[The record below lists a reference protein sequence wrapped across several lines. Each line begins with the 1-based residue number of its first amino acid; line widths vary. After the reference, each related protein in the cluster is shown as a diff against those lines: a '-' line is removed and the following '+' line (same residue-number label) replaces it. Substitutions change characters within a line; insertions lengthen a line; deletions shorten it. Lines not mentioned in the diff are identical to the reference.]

1 MGGMG
6 RSTVLVIMSGLP
18 ASGKTTIAR
27 GLAREIGAVHLR
39 IDVIEHAI
47 VRAGAGSH
55 PLGPVGY
62 VIGYA
67 LAEDCLGQGLDV
79 VADSV
84 NPLAITREAWRG
96 VAHAGSGEYLEVE
109 VICSNRAEHQ
119 RRASLRTSDIPGFQ
133 LPAWLDIARREY
145 EPWDHD
151 HVIVDTATT
160 SAAECVALLRSLVR
174 PGPH

>member
-1 MGGMG
+1 
-6 RSTVLVIMSGLP
+6 MSGLP

-27 GLAREIGAVHLR
+27 GLAHEIGAVHLR

-47 VRAGAGSH
+47 IRAGAGRH

-67 LAEDCLGQGLDV
+67 LAEDFLAQGLDV

-96 VAHAGSGEYLEVE
+96 VARAGSGGYLEVE
-109 VICSNRAEHQ
+109 VICSDRAEHQ
-119 RRASLRTSDIPGFQ
+119 RRASMRVSDIPGFQ
-133 LPAWLDIARREY
+133 LPTWMDIVTREY
-145 EPWDHD
+145 EPWDRA
-151 HVIVDTATT
+151 HVTVDTAAA
-160 SAAECVALLRSLVR
+160 SARECLAQLMQLVR
-174 PGPH
+174 AHLR

>member
-1 MGGMG
+1 
-6 RSTVLVIMSGLP
+6 MSGLP

-27 GLAREIGAVHLR
+27 DLARHIGAVHLR

-67 LAEDCLGQGLDV
+67 LAEDYLRQGLDV

-84 NPLAITREAWRG
+84 NPLAITREGWRG
-96 VAHAGSGEYLEVE
+96 VARAGSGEYLEVE
-109 VICSNRAEHQ
+109 VICSDPAEYR
-119 RRASLRTSDIPGFQ
+119 RRASMRISDIPGFQ
-133 LPAWLDIARREY
+133 LPAWLDIVAREY
-145 EPWDHD
+145 EPWDRE
-151 HVIVDTATT
+151 HVIVDTAAATV
-160 SAAECVALLRSLVR
+160 AECVAELLSLVGQSR
-174 PGPH
+174 

>member
-1 MGGMG
+1 
-6 RSTVLVIMSGLP
+6 MSGLP

-27 GLAREIGAVHLR
+27 DLARHIGAVHLR

-67 LAEDCLGQGLDV
+67 LAEDYLRQGLDV

-96 VAHAGSGEYLEVE
+96 VARAGSGEYLEVE
-109 VICSNRAEHQ
+109 VICSDPAEYR
-119 RRASLRTSDIPGFQ
+119 RRASMRISDIPGFQ
-133 LPAWLDIARREY
+133 LPAWLDIVAREY
-145 EPWDHD
+145 EPWDRE
-151 HVIVDTATT
+151 HVIVDTAAATV
-160 SAAECVALLRSLVR
+160 AECVAELLSLVGQSR
-174 PGPH
+174 

>member
-1 MGGMG
+1 
-6 RSTVLVIMSGLP
+6 MSGLP

-27 GLAREIGAVHLR
+27 DLARPIGAVHLR

-67 LAEDCLGQGLDV
+67 LAEDYLRQGLDV

-96 VAHAGSGEYLEVE
+96 VARAGSGEYLEVE
-109 VICSNRAEHQ
+109 VICSDPAEYR
-119 RRASLRTSDIPGFQ
+119 RRASMRISDIPGFQ
-133 LPAWLDIARREY
+133 LPAWLDIVAREY
-145 EPWDHD
+145 EPWDRE
-151 HVIVDTATT
+151 HVIVDTAAATV
-160 SAAECVALLRSLVR
+160 AECVAELLSLVGQSR
-174 PGPH
+174 

>member
-1 MGGMG
+1 
-6 RSTVLVIMSGLP
+6 MSGLP

-39 IDVIEHAI
+39 IDIIEHAI

-62 VIGYA
+62 LIGYA
-67 LAEDCLGQGLDV
+67 LAEDYLRQGLDV

-96 VAHAGSGEYLEVE
+96 VARAGPDGYVEVE
-109 VICSNRAEHQ
+109 VICSDPAEHQ
-119 RRASLRTSDIPGFQ
+119 RRASMRSSDIPGFQ
-133 LPAWLDIARREY
+133 LPAWLDIVRREY

-151 HVIVDTATT
+151 HLIVDTAAA
-160 SAAECVALLRSLVR
+160 SAADCVAALVPLLPSGSR
-174 PGPH
+174 

>member
-1 MGGMG
+1 
-6 RSTVLVIMSGLP
+6 MSGLP

-27 GLAREIGAVHLR
+27 DLARHIGAVHLR

-67 LAEDCLGQGLDV
+67 LAEDYLRQGLDV

-84 NPLAITREAWRG
+84 NPLAITREAWRC
-96 VAHAGSGEYLEVE
+96 VSRAGSGEYLEVE
-109 VICSNRAEHQ
+109 VICSDPAEYR
-119 RRASLRTSDIPGFQ
+119 RRASMRISDIPGFQ
-133 LPAWLDIARREY
+133 LPAWLDIVAREY
-145 EPWDHD
+145 EPWDRE
-151 HVIVDTATT
+151 HVIVDTAAATV
-160 SAAECVALLRSLVR
+160 AECVAELLSLVGQSR
-174 PGPH
+174 

>member
-1 MGGMG
+1 MA
-6 RSTVLVIMSGLP
+6 GLP

-27 GLAREIGAVHLR
+27 GLARAIGAVHLR
-39 IDVIEHAI
+39 IDTIEQAI

-67 LAEDCLGQGLDV
+67 LAEDYLRQGLDV

-96 VAHAGSGEYLEVE
+96 VARAGSGEYVEVE
-109 VICSNRAEHQ
+109 VICSDLAEHR
-119 RRASLRTSDIPGFQ
+119 RRASLRASDIPGFQ
-133 LPAWLDIARREY
+133 LPAWLDIVRREY
-145 EPWDHD
+145 EPWDRE
-151 HVIVDTATT
+151 HVIVDTAAA
-160 SAAECVALLRSLVR
+160 SAAECVTQLLSLLR
-174 PGPH
+174 PPWG

>member
-1 MGGMG
+1 
-6 RSTVLVIMSGLP
+6 MSGLP

-27 GLAREIGAVHLR
+27 DLARHIGAVHLR

-67 LAEDCLGQGLDV
+67 LAEDYLRQGLDV

-96 VAHAGSGEYLEVE
+96 VARAGSGEYLEVE
-109 VICSNRAEHQ
+109 VICSDPAEYR
-119 RRASLRTSDIPGFQ
+119 RRASMRISDIPGFQ
-133 LPAWLDIARREY
+133 LPAWLDIVAREY
-145 EPWDHD
+145 EPWDRE
-151 HVIVDTATT
+151 HVIVDTAAATV
-160 SAAECVALLRSLVR
+160 AECVAELVSLVGQSR
-174 PGPH
+174 

>member
-1 MGGMG
+1 
-6 RSTVLVIMSGLP
+6 MSGLP

-27 GLAREIGAVHLR
+27 GLAHEIGAVHLR

-47 VRAGAGSH
+47 IRAGAGRH

-67 LAEDCLGQGLDV
+67 LAEDYLAQGLDV

-96 VAHAGSGEYLEVE
+96 VARAGSGEYLEVE
-109 VICSNRAEHQ
+109 IVCSDRAEHQ
-119 RRASLRTSDIPGFQ
+119 RRASTRVSDIPGFQ
-133 LPAWLDIARREY
+133 LPTWLDIVTREY
-145 EPWDHD
+145 EPWDRE
-151 HVIVDTATT
+151 HVIVDTAAA
-160 SAAECVALLRSLVR
+160 SARECLAQLMPLVR
-174 PGPH
+174 AHLH

>member
-1 MGGMG
+1 M
-6 RSTVLVIMSGLP
+6 LVIMSGLP

-27 GLAREIGAVHLR
+27 DLARHIGAVHLR

-67 LAEDCLGQGLDV
+67 LAEDYLRQGLDV

-96 VAHAGSGEYLEVE
+96 VARAGSGEYLEVE
-109 VICSNRAEHQ
+109 VICSDPAEYR
-119 RRASLRTSDIPGFQ
+119 RRASMRISDIPGFQ
-133 LPAWLDIARREY
+133 LPAWLDIVAREY
-145 EPWDHD
+145 EPWDRE
-151 HVIVDTATT
+151 HVIVDTAAATV
-160 SAAECVALLRSLVR
+160 AECVAELLSLVGQSR
-174 PGPH
+174 